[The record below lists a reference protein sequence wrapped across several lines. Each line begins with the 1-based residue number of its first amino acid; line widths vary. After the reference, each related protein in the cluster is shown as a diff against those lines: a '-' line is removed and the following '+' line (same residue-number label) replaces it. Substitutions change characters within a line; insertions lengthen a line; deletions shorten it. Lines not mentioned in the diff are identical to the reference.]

1 MFEIVVPESCVL
13 FIIIPITL
21 LFIRYLLKAKNI
33 LCFTASLQNLK
44 ELSDAWILE
53 LALFISSSKKVF
65 LSDS

>member
-44 ELSDAWILE
+44 ELSDA
-53 LALFISSSKKVF
+53 
-65 LSDS
+65 